1 MRSGRPTP
9 KMPMSGKRGPDYLII
24 GGMKCGTT
32 VLNEFIGEHPEVILA
47 KDKEIHYFS
56 LHLELGEDWYASFFE
71 DVPAGMVTGEASPTY
86 LDIADG
92 PMLPRLI
99 SNTLPSV
106 RVIAIIKDPVERA
119 ISHFLH
125 LKNVNLLP
133 ALQEMDPSDVFTGDL
148 DRKYRRDWLA
158 DSALWPLR
166 HVLEFGNFFLH
177 LHQYRLVF
185 GSQLLVVR
193 NEDLL
198 TGGQNVMDRVF
209 EHLDLDPFASAK
221 FMERRYQTPSSW
233 KVTSTAARQALEEYY
248 EVDDRLVRAARW

>member
-1 MRSGRPTP
+1 
-9 KMPMSGKRGPDYLII
+9 MPNLSASGKRRPDYLII

-32 VLNEFIGEHPEVILA
+32 VLNEFIGEHPDVTLA

-71 DVPAGMVTGEASPTY
+71 DVPEGMLTGEASPTY

-92 PMLPRLI
+92 PMLPTLI
-99 SNTLPSV
+99 HNALPRV

-125 LKNVNLLP
+125 LKNVNRLP
-133 ALQEMDPSDVFTGDL
+133 ALQALDPSDVFAGDL

-166 HVLEFGNFFLH
+166 HVLDFGNFFLH
-177 LHQYRLVF
+177 LHQYRVVF

-198 TGGQNVMDRVF
+198 AAGQKVMDRVF
-209 EHLDLDPFASAK
+209 EHLGLEPFSSPK
-221 FMERRYQTPSSW
+221 FTERRYQTPPAW
-233 KVTSTAARQALEEYY
+233 KVTTAAARQALEEYY
-248 EVDDRLVRAARW
+248 EVDNNLVRAARW